1 MLFCVVKMNDYLI
14 KQYVSN
20 LTHKDINIF
29 AEANGITLNNNETNL
44 IYDNIKNNWRTIV
57 YGNPRGILNDLKT
70 KLEPNTYDKIENLY
84 VSFKDK
90 FQNYL

>member
-1 MLFCVVKMNDYLI
+1 MNDYLI

-20 LTHKDINIF
+20 LTHEDINTF
-29 AEANGITLNNNETNL
+29 AEANGITLNNDEINL

-57 YGNPRGILNDLKT
+57 YGNPRGILNDLKA
-70 KLEPNTYDKIENLY
+70 KLEPNTYHKIENLY
-84 VSFKDK
+84 VFFKDK